1 VHPRFVLVL
10 LPILWVAGCGK
21 PTPETTPAPSSTVAT
36 NVPPARSGAGG
47 IVDALTGKTTI
58 EAGLRTMRKVE
69 EINSNE
75 QKRLEEA
82 MKP

>member
-1 VHPRFVLVL
+1 MAL
-10 LPILWVAGCGK
+10 LAMLCLTGCDNPPSQVPTTSTALTNPI
-21 PTPETTPAPSSTVAT
+21 P
-36 NVPPARSGAGG
+36 RSGAGG
-47 IVDALTGKTTI
+47 VVDALTGKTTI
-58 EAGLRTMRKVE
+58 EAGLRTMKKVE